1 MKRACRIPG
10 GQSARETLRGKFMMV
25 DEAIRF
31 IDKEEKNRKMKVSQ
45 AKPGRIFV
53 IRLEDGDIVHE
64 AIESLAREQAIGAA
78 ALVILGGADGGSR
91 LVVGPEEGRATPV
104 VPMGFMLD
112 HAHEVAGVG
121 TLFPDDEGN
130 PVLHMHMACGRNG
143 ETVTGC
149 VRTGVKVWQ
158 VMEAVLFEL
167 VDSTGVRR
175 PDASTG
181 FKLLQ
186 P

>member
-1 MKRACRIPG
+1 MKY
-10 GQSARETLRGKFMMV
+10 SE
-25 DEAIRF
+25 
-31 IDKEEKNRKMKVSQ
+31 

-64 AIESLAREQAIGAA
+64 AIESFAKEHAVKAA
-78 ALVILGGADGGSR
+78 TLVILGGADKGSR
-91 LVVGPEEGRATPV
+91 LVVGPEEDRSKPLI
-104 VPMGFMLD
+104 PMGLILED
-112 HAHEVAGVG
+112 VHEVAGVG

-130 PVLHMHMACGRNG
+130 PTLHMHISCGRNG
-143 ETVTGC
+143 NTVTGC
-149 VRTGVKVWQ
+149 IRTGVKVWH

-175 PDASTG
+175 PDEATD